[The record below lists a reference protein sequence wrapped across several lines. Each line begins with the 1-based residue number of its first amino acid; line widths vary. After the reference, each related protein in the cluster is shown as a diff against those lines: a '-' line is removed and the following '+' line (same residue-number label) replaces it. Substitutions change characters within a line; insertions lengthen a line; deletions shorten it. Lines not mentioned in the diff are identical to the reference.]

1 MMKAC
6 LLSPLHFNLGTPYHS
21 KPAMALKAIYLDV
34 DLSVISVLTD
44 IAEPTFLPS
53 LFLSLQEA
61 VVDQTTDHHEE
72 FRLSDS
78 SIAIQV

>member
-1 MMKAC
+1 MPQQA
-6 LLSPLHFNLGTPYHS
+6 SNSNGPEN
-21 KPAMALKAIYLDV
+21 YLDA
-34 DLSVISVLTD
+34 DLSAISVLTD

-53 LFLSLQEA
+53 LFLSLQESG
-61 VVDQTTDHHEE
+61 VDQTINHHEE